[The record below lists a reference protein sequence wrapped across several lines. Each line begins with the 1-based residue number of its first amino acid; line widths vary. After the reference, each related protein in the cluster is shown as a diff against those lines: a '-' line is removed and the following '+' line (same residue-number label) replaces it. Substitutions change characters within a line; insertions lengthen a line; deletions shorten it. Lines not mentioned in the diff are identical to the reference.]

1 MVLTFDESKTAIIEP
16 SVIIKPIVNFP
27 KVGLACFSKRLFE
40 TWVEV
45 FDGEEIAHFRTEEG
59 PLPIYRVNYNDKHI
73 AVFMLRVGA
82 PCAALQMEEII
93 AMGLKKVLVMG
104 SCGVL
109 DSSIGLGDLIIPTSG
124 IRDEGTSYHYAPA
137 AAEIN
142 ANRPLV
148 QKLASYLTLLSIH
161 HTLGKV
167 WTTDAVYRET
177 KGKMLAR
184 KAAGCI
190 AVDMEFTALQAVA
203 NFRGVDYCQIFYS
216 EDNLDSASWDA
227 RGSVIN
233 ESVSS
238 NNFISIGLNC
248 ATII

>member
-16 SVIIKPIVNFP
+16 SVIIKPIANFP

-40 TWVEV
+40 KWVEV

-59 PLPIYRVNYNDKHI
+59 PLPIYRVNYNGKFI

-82 PCAALQMEEII
+82 PCAALQLEEII
-93 AMGLKKVLVMG
+93 AMGLEKVLVMG

-109 DSSIGLGDLIIPTSG
+109 DSSIKLGDLIIPTSG

-137 AAEIN
+137 ANEIN
-142 ANRPLV
+142 ANRHLV
-148 QKLASYLTLLSIH
+148 QILATKLTELGIH
-161 HTLGKV
+161 HNLGKV

-177 KGKMLAR
+177 KDKMLSR
-184 KAAGCI
+184 KADGCI

-203 NFRGVDYCQIFYS
+203 NFRGIDFCQIFYS
-216 EDNLDSASWDA
+216 EDNLDSVCWEA
-227 RGSVIN
+227 RGSVVN
-233 ESVSS
+233 ESIAT